1 MIGRFSHGGVVTID
15 LRGRD
20 FLKETD
26 FSSDEF
32 LGLIDLA
39 AKLKTAG
46 RDREQHLTRLNLALI
61 FEKTSTR
68 TRAAFEVAAF
78 HQGANVTF
86 IDPSA
91 SQIGHKESIADTA
104 RVLSRFYDGIEYRG
118 HGQAVVEKLAE
129 YSDVPVFNGLTDEW
143 HPTQMLADF
152 LTMFEHGKSRK
163 PTFAYL
169 GDARNNVA
177 NSLLV
182 TGALLGCDV
191 RIAAPKSLQPTA
203 EVVAIAN
210 NLAAQSGAKITI
222 TDDVAAA
229 VKDAEFI
236 HTDVWVSMGEP
247 IEKWNERINLLK
259 PFQVNEQVFALAN
272 NPDAKFMHCLPAY
285 HDTETKVGKEVA
297 ANYGMSDGIEVTN
310 SVFESDRNIAFDQ
323 AENRLH
329 TIEAILVATLGN
341 KTITQL
347 LGA

>member
-1 MIGRFSHGGVVTID
+1 MTID

-20 FLKETD
+20 FLKEID
-26 FSSDEF
+26 FTQEEF
-32 LGLIDLA
+32 LALIDLA
-39 AKLKTAG
+39 AKLKSSG
-46 RDREQHLTRLNLALI
+46 RNRTQHLLRQNIALI

-78 HQGANVTF
+78 NQGANVTF
-86 IDPSA
+86 IDPTA
-91 SQIGHKESIADTA
+91 SQIGHKESIADSA

-152 LTMFEHGKSRK
+152 LTMFEHGKSRT
-163 PTFAYL
+163 PVFAYL

-191 RIAAPKSLQPTA
+191 RIAAPKNLQPA
-203 EVVAIAN
+203 NDVVAIAN
-210 NLAAQSGAKITI
+210 ELAKQSGARITI
-222 TDDVAAA
+222 TEDVKTA
-229 VKDAEFI
+229 VLGVEFI

-247 IEKWNERINLLK
+247 IEKWDERINLLK
-259 PFQVNEQVFALAN
+259 PYQLNDNVFELSE
-272 NPDAKFMHCLPAY
+272 NPDAKFMHCLPAF
-285 HDTETKVGKEVA
+285 HDSETKVGKEVA
-297 ANYGMSDGIEVTN
+297 AKFGLADGIEVTN
-310 SVFESDRNIAFDQ
+310 SVFESKRNIAFDQ

-341 KTITQL
+341 KSLTEL
-347 LGA
+347 LG

>member
-1 MIGRFSHGGVVTID
+1 MTID

-20 FLKETD
+20 FLKEID
-26 FSSDEF
+26 FSSEEF
-32 LGLIDLA
+32 LALIDLA
-39 AKLKTAG
+39 AKLKVSG
-46 RDREQHLTRLNLALI
+46 RNRVKHLDRMKLALV

-78 HQGANVTF
+78 NQGANVTF

-91 SQIGHKESIADTA
+91 SQIGHKESIADSA

-118 HGQAVVEKLAE
+118 HAQAIVERLALFSE
-129 YSDVPVFNGLTDEW
+129 VPVFNGLTDEW

-152 LTMFEHGKSRK
+152 LTMFEHGNSPK
-163 PTFAYL
+163 PVFAYL

-191 RIAAPKSLQPTA
+191 RIAAPVTLQPTA
-203 EVVAIAN
+203 EVVKIAN
-210 NLAAQSGAKITI
+210 ELAAKSGAKITI
-222 TDDVAAA
+222 TEDVKTA
-229 VKDAEFI
+229 VKGAEFI

-247 IEKWNERINLLK
+247 IEKWDERINLLK
-259 PFQVNEQVFALAN
+259 PYQVNDAVFALTE

-285 HDTETKVGKEVA
+285 HDTETKVGAEVA
-297 ANYGMSDGIEVTN
+297 ARFKMNDGIEVTN
-310 SVFESDRNIAFDQ
+310 SVFESTRNIAFDQ

-329 TIEAILVATLGN
+329 TIEAILVATLSN
-341 KTITQL
+341 KTVTEL
-347 LGA
+347 LG